1 MKKVLLTICI
11 SVSSFM
17 AQAQSTEAQQLLL
30 NVEKLAQ
37 FKKILQDMY
46 DGYKILYKGYT
57 AVKDISKGN
66 FNLHKNFLDALLD
79 VSPAVRKYKRIA
91 DVINYQSRIVK
102 EYKAAFAR
110 FKEEKNFTPEE
121 VSYLKNVYEG
131 LLKQTAKSI
140 DELVMVVTAG
150 TLRMSDDERLQAV
163 DKIYDNVLEQFSFL
177 KEFNNNTGL
186 LAMQR
191 KAEQTEIT
199 ISRRIDGVK

>member
-1 MKKVLLTICI
+1 MKKVLLMICI

-30 NVEKLAQ
+30 NWEKLAQ

-57 AVKDISKGN
+57 AVKDISEGN

-91 DVINYQSRIVK
+91 DIISYQSRIVK
-102 EYKAAFAR
+102 EYKTAFAR

-121 VSYLKNVYEG
+121 ISYLKNVYEG
-131 LLKQTAKSI
+131 LLKQTAISI
-140 DELVMVVTAG
+140 DELIMVVTAG

-163 DKIYDNVLEQFSFL
+163 DKIYDTVLEQFSFL

-191 KAEQTEIT
+191 KTEQTEIT

>member
-1 MKKVLLTICI
+1 MKKVLLLICI

-30 NVEKLAQ
+30 NWEKLAQ

-91 DVINYQSRIVK
+91 DIIHYQSRIVK
-102 EYKAAFAR
+102 EYKAALNR
-110 FKEEKNFTPEE
+110 FKDEKSFTPEE
-121 VSYLKNVYEG
+121 ISYLKNVYEG
-131 LLKQTAKSI
+131 LLKQTAKSL
-140 DELVMVVTAG
+140 DELIMVVTAG

-163 DKIYDNVLEQFSFL
+163 DKIYNTVLEQFSFL

>member
-1 MKKVLLTICI
+1 MKKVLLMICI
-11 SVSSFM
+11 SVSSFV

-30 NVEKLAQ
+30 NWGKLAQ

-46 DGYKILYKGYT
+46 EGYKILYKGYT
-57 AVKDISKGN
+57 AVKDISEGN

-91 DVINYQSRIVK
+91 DIISYQGRIVK
-102 EYKAAFAR
+102 EYKAAFTR
-110 FKEEKNFTPEE
+110 FKEEKSFTPEE
-121 VSYLKNVYEG
+121 ISYLKNVYEG
-131 LLKQTAKSI
+131 LLKQTAQSI
-140 DELVMVVTAG
+140 DELIMVVTAG

-163 DKIYDNVLEQFSFL
+163 DKIYDTVLEQFSFL
-177 KEFNNNTGL
+177 KEFNNNTSL

>member
-1 MKKVLLTICI
+1 MKKVLLMICI

-30 NVEKLAQ
+30 NWEKLAQ

-57 AVKDISKGN
+57 AVKDISEGN

-91 DVINYQSRIVK
+91 DIISYQSRIVK
-102 EYKAAFAR
+102 EYKAAFNR
-110 FKEEKNFTPEE
+110 FKDEKSFTPEE
-121 VSYLKNVYEG
+121 ISYLKNVYEG

-140 DELVMVVTAG
+140 DELIMVVTAG

-191 KAEQTEIT
+191 KTEQTEIT
-199 ISRRIDGVK
+199 ISQRIDGVK